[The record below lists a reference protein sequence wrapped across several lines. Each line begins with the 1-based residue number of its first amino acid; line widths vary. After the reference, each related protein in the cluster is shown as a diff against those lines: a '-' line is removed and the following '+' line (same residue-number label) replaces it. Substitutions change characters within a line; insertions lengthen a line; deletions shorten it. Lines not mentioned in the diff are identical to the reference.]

1 MLLNKALLC
10 LSLAVGGAL
19 AAPTKRAAV
28 TDADIL
34 QFALT
39 LEHLENQFYYQGL
52 AQFSAADFAAAGF
65 GGSFYD
71 DLTEIGKDEAA
82 HVAFLTAG
90 LTAAGA
96 TPVQPCVYS
105 FPYTD
110 AKSFVALSKL
120 LEGTG
125 VSAYLGAASLIT
137 NKDYLTAAGS
147 ILTVEARHNAFIS
160 YFLGDSPFPQP
171 FDTPLGPNG
180 VYTIAGAFIKSC
192 PSTNA
197 AIPVMAYP
205 TLTIAAPASVCA
217 GSVLT
222 LTCTSDVSA
231 AKFCAFASEL
241 SMYYS
246 PFANGACAVP
256 AEVTTGQNYVMLTTD
271 QTITNIVAGPA
282 ILDVNEVA

>member
-1 MLLNKALLC
+1 LLC
-10 LSLAVGGAL
+10 LSLSLGAI

-39 LEHLENQFYYQGL
+39 LEHLESAFYTQGL

-71 DLTEIGKDEAA
+71 ELTKIGSDEAE

-96 TPVQPCVYS
+96 KPVEACTYS

-110 AKSFVALSKL
+110 PKSFVGLSKL

-137 NKDYLTAAGS
+137 SKDYLTAAGS

-171 FDTPLGPNG
+171 FDTPLGPNE
-180 VYTIAGAFIKSC
+180 VYTIAGAFITSC

-197 AIPVMAYP
+197 AIPVTAFP
-205 TLTIAAPASVCA
+205 ALTITAPASICS
-217 GSVLT
+217 GSTLT
-222 LTCTSDVSA
+222 LTSKGDVSG
-231 AKFCAFASEL
+231 AKFCAFFSEL

-256 AEVTTGQNYVMLTTD
+256 ANVTTGQNYVVLTGD
-271 QTITNIVAGPA
+271 QTLNNVIAGPA
-282 ILDVNEVA
+282 IVDLSEIP